1 MQVGFIGLGAMGV
14 PMARNLHKAG
24 MLTAVWNRS
33 AAKAVALATELGC
46 HAAAD
51 PADLAARC
59 DVIVVCVSAD
69 ADVLD
74 VLGVAA
80 PAVKPHT
87 LVIDCSTVSADTARK
102 AAALLAD
109 RQAAFLD
116 CPVSGGVEGAQK
128 GTLAIMCGGE
138 PADFERARPVL
149 EAMGKTISL
158 FGANGAGQSTK
169 ATNQILCAGIIRAVA
184 EAMAFARAHKLPLEP
199 LVDTLGRGAGSAW
212 YFVNRA
218 PNMIRGSYPAGFRV
232 RLHEKDLR
240 ICRDMA
246 AACGVSL
253 PVVDDM
259 LREYAELIR
268 RGFGDEDISAVYR
281 LKWELF
287 ENAPFRNPP
296 EAEITSFLR
305 RTKTIAIVGLSADR
319 SRPSHGVARSLQGFG
334 YRIIPVTP
342 SADEILGERCVPS
355 LDQLGNVLREGE
367 SIDLVN
373 VFRRP
378 EHVASIVEDC
388 IRLKLPALWLQDGV
402 IDEVA
407 ARQARN
413 AGLFTVMDRCIFRD
427 RAAMP

>member
-1 MQVGFIGLGAMGV
+1 MRAGFIGLGAMGI

-24 MLTAVWNRS
+24 LLAAVWNRS
-33 AAKAVALATELGC
+33 GDKSAALAAELGC
-46 HAAAD
+46 RAATD
-51 PADLAARC
+51 PSDLAKGC
-59 DVIVVCVSAD
+59 DVLVLCVSAD
-69 ADVLD
+69 SDVLE
-74 VLGVAA
+74 VLRAA
-80 PAVKPHT
+80 LPAIRPHT
-87 LVIDCSTVSADTARK
+87 LVIDCSTVSADTART
-102 AAALLAD
+102 AAALLGEK
-109 RQAAFLD
+109 QAAFLD

-138 PADFERARPVL
+138 PAAFERAKPVL

-158 FGANGAGQSTK
+158 FGAHGAGQSTK

-184 EAMAFARAHKLPLEP
+184 EAMAFARAHHLPLEP

-246 AACGVSL
+246 ATCGVSL

-287 ENAPFRNPP
+287 ESAPFRNPSQ
-296 EAEITSFLR
+296 EDVAALLR

-319 SRPSHGVARSLQGFG
+319 TRPSHGVARSMQRFG

-342 SADEILGERCVPS
+342 SATEILGERCVPS
-355 LDQLGNVLREGE
+355 LDRLGDVLADGE
-367 SIDLVN
+367 SVDIVD

-378 EHVASIVEDC
+378 EHVAAIVEDC
-388 IRLKLPALWLQDGV
+388 IRLKLPALWLQEGV
-402 IDEVA
+402 IDEAA
-407 ARQARN
+407 ARRARN
-413 AGLFTVMDRCIFRD
+413 VGILTVMDRCIFRD
-427 RAAMP
+427 RAAIS